1 MHFENADKCFN
12 DNTAFW
18 PKQFCSEHK
27 TYYVFN
33 NKTQNM
39 FMFNTLC
46 CLVKPRSSTHHKTTA
61 YLVRNVLS
69 EHY

>member
-39 FMFNTLC
+39 FYVQHFMLFG
-46 CLVKPRSSTHHKTTA
+46 
-61 YLVRNVLS
+61 
-69 EHY
+69 